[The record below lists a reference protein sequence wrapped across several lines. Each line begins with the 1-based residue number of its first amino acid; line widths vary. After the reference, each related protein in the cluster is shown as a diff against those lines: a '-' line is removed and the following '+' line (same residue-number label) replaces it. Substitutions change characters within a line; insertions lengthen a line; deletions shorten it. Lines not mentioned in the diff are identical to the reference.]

1 MLIIQILSAFLTPVI
16 AILAAYIAY
25 QQYVVNKR
33 NSDRQY
39 LLGIK
44 KVNLDLYQ
52 KRFRIFKET
61 KQILLEINKNAGI
74 HIVEIRD
81 FNFSVNESKFLF
93 GDGIIQFLQELQEKA
108 IDLTHLTK
116 DLDNIN
122 AFPVGS
128 MEREKKIA
136 ENRPLITWFTHE
148 YEHVEDRFVKY
159 LNYKNL

>member
-81 FNFSVNESKFLF
+81 FKFRNCF
-93 GDGIIQFLQELQEKA
+93 DFL
-108 IDLTHLTK
+108 
-116 DLDNIN
+116 
-122 AFPVGS
+122 
-128 MEREKKIA
+128 
-136 ENRPLITWFTHE
+136 
-148 YEHVEDRFVKY
+148 
-159 LNYKNL
+159 